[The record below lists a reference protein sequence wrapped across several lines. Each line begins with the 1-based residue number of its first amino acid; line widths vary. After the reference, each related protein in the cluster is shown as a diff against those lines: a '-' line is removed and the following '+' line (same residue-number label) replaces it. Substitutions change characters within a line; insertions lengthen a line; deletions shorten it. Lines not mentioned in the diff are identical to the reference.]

1 MPPFRNVN
9 QNDAVKAFC
18 RLGGVEIR
26 GRGKGSH
33 KKVELNGATLIIPKG
48 ILKIGLL
55 KSLIKTAGI
64 SEEQFQEAL

>member
-9 QNDAVKAFC
+9 QDDAVKAFC
-18 RLGGVEIR
+18 RLGGVERR
-26 GRGKGSH
+26 GGKGSH
-33 KKVELNGATLIIPKG
+33 KKVELNGATLIIPQG

-55 KSLIKTAGI
+55 KSLIRSAGI